1 MHWTRLLLT
10 FCNQVVCKFVFVL
23 LVGDVLKQAGCFVLG
38 EIQTITI
45 RETGGEWNLY
55 PFPNDKRETCA
66 MLSAPPGVVAS
77 GKTVELTYG
86 VIPSGP
92 FVFPD
97 GFELASVLIYL
108 DSNDK
113 EKLQK
118 PLSLSL
124 KHCITGDDEVLQN
137 SLCFVKAS
145 HTPQDGSFVFKPK
158 SNAVFDSESG
168 TLEFTDFCLKG
179 ICVKEACEE
188 GISTRC
194 YAMPCMIQSCPP
206 SRVSYQYRI
215 CLFFG
220 LPSWENVSIICV
232 TIVYE
237 L

>member
-1 MHWTRLLLT
+1 M
-10 FCNQVVCKFVFVL
+10 
-23 LVGDVLKQAGCFVLG
+23 G

-45 RETGGEWNLY
+45 PETGGEWNLY

-77 GKTVELTYG
+77 DETVEIMYG

-97 GFELASVLIYL
+97 ELELASVLIYL
-108 DSNDK
+108 DCNDK
-113 EKLQK
+113 EKLRK

-145 HTPQDGSFVFKPK
+145 HTPQDGSFVFKPR
-158 SNAVFDSESG
+158 SNAVFDSISG

-179 ICVKEACEE
+179 ICVKKACKEIEE
-188 GISTRC
+188 ISTRC
-194 YAMPCMIQSCPP
+194 YAIPCKIQLHTT
-206 SRVSYQYRI
+206 SRVSFQYRI
-215 CLFFG
+215 CLVFG
-220 LPSWENVSIICV
+220 LPSWENVCD
-232 TIVYE
+232 TIVYV
-237 L
+237 LKCTHKLTHVCTHHHITSHTIPGNSTSSICNS